1 MGGSGAV
8 RDLREAMSLPSS
20 QAQDLQ
26 SAVSAF
32 AAASTRDAQLALLQP
47 LIDKWADTSSMQ
59 DALIRFGVTGPTEGG
74 PGGALYGF
82 AMSNP
87 TLYEQVSALER
98 FNGDVIFEQLVV
110 QRSSSYWNQETQ
122 QMQTVVYW
130 LLEMSAQQRELLES
144 AWESLQDSVYGGLVV
159 QTRLWPYLDGISL
172 VVEEDRVSFDTTE
185 LNNRLDNAH
194 AANQRDGLID
204 LIELNRFAQTTLQA
218 TGFEA
223 IGKLQG
229 WVDALESDSPLR
241 TELSALRVFSSNAA
255 GGTVFSDVYFGDATA
270 PNSFAGG
277 DGDDAV
283 AGGAGSDDLQG
294 GVGDDTFD
302 GRGGWSGPSPMSW
315 RRRCRAAP
323 PTTR

>member
-1 MGGSGAV
+1 
-8 RDLREAMSLPSS
+8 
-20 QAQDLQ
+20 
-26 SAVSAF
+26 
-32 AAASTRDAQLALLQP
+32 
-47 LIDKWADTSSMQ
+47 
-59 DALIRFGVTGPTEGG
+59 
-74 PGGALYGF
+74 
-82 AMSNP
+82 
-87 TLYEQVSALER
+87 
-98 FNGDVIFEQLVV
+98 
-110 QRSSSYWNQETQ
+110 
-122 QMQTVVYW
+122 MQTVVYW

-144 AWESLQDSVYGGLVV
+144 AWESLQDSVSGGLVV

-294 GVGDDTFD
+294 GVGNDTFD